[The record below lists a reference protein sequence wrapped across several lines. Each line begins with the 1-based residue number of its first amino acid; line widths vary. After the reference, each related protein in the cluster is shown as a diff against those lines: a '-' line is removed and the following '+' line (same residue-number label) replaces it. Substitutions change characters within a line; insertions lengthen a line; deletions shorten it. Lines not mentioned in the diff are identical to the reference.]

1 MNELGREVANGRSD
15 GSVLTHGVVTSS
27 VIIMLVSQISP
38 IVVRLLSSDIDC
50 KGREVTE
57 MKALPIGLLT
67 TEEFVL
73 LLDL

>member
-15 GSVLTHGVVTSS
+15 GSVLTHGVVTSF
-27 VIIMLVSQISP
+27 VIIMLVSQISSS
-38 IVVRLLSSDIDC
+38 VVRLLSSDVDC

-57 MKALPIGLLT
+57 MKAPPIGLLT

-73 LLDL
+73 LLAL

>member
-15 GSVLTHGVVTSS
+15 GSVLTHGAVTSF

-38 IVVRLLSSDIDC
+38 IVVRLLSSDIDW